1 MTTPTALTYNS
12 YVTQMGTM
20 AVINTVTITN
30 AESSQIVV
38 GADSVPTSATS
49 PFNDLIPQMLN
60 YAELRIQRDL
70 DLLPSL
76 TNSSSYYIASGS
88 NSVSIPTSS
97 FVTVQTIGVVSGTA
111 TVPLIPTTKEFLQNV
126 YNDSSSTGTP
136 AYFAMVGGDLAYGG
150 LNYNNIQFGPYAS
163 ATFGLSVT
171 GTVRLASLYPSVG
184 SDGYPT
190 VGTGTTFISTYL
202 PDLLI
207 MASMIYLSAYQ
218 RNFGGAGNDPQ
229 MPGTYET
236 QYQTLLKGAMV
247 EEARKKFNSAGW
259 TPLSPAAVAS
269 PSR

>member
-1 MTTPTALTYNS
+1 
-12 YVTQMGTM
+12 
-20 AVINTVTITN
+20 
-30 AESSQIVV
+30 
-38 GADSVPTSATS
+38 
-49 PFNDLIPQMLN
+49 
-60 YAELRIQRDL
+60 
-70 DLLPSL
+70 
-76 TNSSSYYIASGS
+76 
-88 NSVSIPTSS
+88 
-97 FVTVQTIGVVSGTA
+97 
-111 TVPLIPTTKEFLQNV
+111 
-126 YNDSSSTGTP
+126 
-136 AYFAMVGGDLAYGG
+136 MVGGDLASGG

-259 TPLSPAAVAS
+259 TPLSPAVVAS